1 MQISGNYIP
10 QKVGFYI
17 SKYIV
22 QVHHIL
28 VLIFNNKIRK
38 GEKMSATSVIAGQKD
53 AAALREATRK
63 TLAKTEREFRGA
75 KFVESWSRIP
85 KIGAGLNKL
94 PEAVAR
100 NTAINLQTQAASM
113 AKMTEAQL
121 STSFQG
127 FTPENML
134 RLVRL
139 AMPNTCRNKVFTEF
153 AMESAKDSIKYIK
166 PVYSKT
172 VDGGDLHD
180 KHTSNT
186 AGAYQD
192 ASKYKDVYNDIN
204 EDDFQRALYENTE
217 DRFTQELVNIQG
229 TGGVFTIP
237 ATPAA
242 DANPFVKASK
252 LIPGYMKVYVGD
264 ETHPVAEENKRTGN
278 FFVNTEDYP
287 NAKVTKTVDD
297 ETGDITIKVE
307 GVEGDVKV
315 FARFD
320 MEDDFLGTNLGEI
333 ELVMSDYKFEPRP
346 TTIGVTWSQLAEI
359 TLDASFGLSAQDML
373 VQYAGDAIRINL
385 DLRSFKLAYGVARSN
400 KDYIV
405 EFDAA
410 YGNGENIEG
419 YFHTAQTFPSAVDTV
434 TDVMVN
440 DINRGGVSRMV
451 AGFSA
456 GSYLKLVKGTF
467 SDKGRQ
473 AAKGIYQIGEFGGI
487 PTFKAPSSIIP
498 TNEIMCVWKDDE
510 NEGDVAIAFGTLVP
524 FFNTGIIQRKNFYK
538 EAGLAT
544 YGDWAVLN
552 RRYLALIRIKGLK
565 DTTEGRVGG
574 MLKYSNPNATAAK
587 PAAASGSTGSGD

>member
-1 MQISGNYIP
+1 MALTNAMAA
-10 QKVGFYI
+10 QKEG
-17 SKYIV
+17 
-22 QVHHIL
+22 
-28 VLIFNNKIRK
+28 
-38 GEKMSATSVIAGQKD
+38 
-53 AAALREATRK
+53 AALREATRK
-63 TLAKTEREFRGA
+63 HLARTEREFRGA

-85 KIGAGLNKL
+85 KIGAGLTQL

-113 AKMTEAQL
+113 SKMTEAQL

-172 VDGGDLHD
+172 VHDGDLHD

-186 AGAYQD
+186 AGAYGD
-192 ASKYKDVYNDIN
+192 ASQYKDTYNDIN

-217 DRFTQELVNIQG
+217 DRFTQELINIPG
-229 TGGVFTIP
+229 KGGVFTIP
-237 ATPAA
+237 AVAAKDGNPAVYA
-242 DANPFVKASK
+242 AK
-252 LIPGYMKVYVGD
+252 LIKGYMKIYDGD
-264 ETHPVAEENKRTGN
+264 ETHPIAEENKRTGN
-278 FFVNTEDYP
+278 FFVNTAEYP
-287 NAKVTKTVDD
+287 NAK
-297 ETGDITIKVE
+297 IKVE
-307 GVEGDVKV
+307 EAAGAITITVEGIEDKDNIKA

-320 MEDDFLGTNLGEI
+320 LEDDFLGDNLGEI

-373 VQYAGDAIRINL
+373 VTYAGDAIRINL

-400 KDYIV
+400 KDYVV

-434 TDVMVN
+434 TDIMVN

-467 SDKGRQ
+467 SEKGRQ
-473 AAKGIYQIGEFGGI
+473 SAKGIYQIGEFGGI

-544 YGDWAVLN
+544 YGDWAVMN

-565 DTTEGRVGG
+565 DTTAKVVGG
-574 MLKYSNPNATAAK
+574 MLKYSNPKAKATLEVSS
-587 PAAASGSTGSGD
+587 PAADVVKGE

>member
-1 MQISGNYIP
+1 MALTNA
-10 QKVGFYI
+10 
-17 SKYIV
+17 
-22 QVHHIL
+22 
-28 VLIFNNKIRK
+28 
-38 GEKMSATSVIAGQKD
+38 MAAQKD

-63 TLAKTEREFRGA
+63 HLARTEREFRGA

-85 KIGAGLNKL
+85 KIGAGLTQL

-172 VDGGDLHD
+172 VHDGDLHD

-186 AGAYQD
+186 AGAYGD
-192 ASKYKDVYNDIN
+192 ASQYKETYNDIN

-217 DRFTQELVNIQG
+217 DRFTQELINIPG
-229 TGGVFTIP
+229 ADGVFTIP
-237 ATPAA
+237 AKAA
-242 DANPFVKASK
+242 EDGNPFVYAAK
-252 LIPGYMKVYVGD
+252 LLKGYMKVYDGD
-264 ETHPVAEENKRTGN
+264 ETHPIAEENKRTGN
-278 FFVNTEDYP
+278 FFYNTADYP
-287 NAKVTKTVDD
+287 DADVAVEPQEDGSIKITVTAADA
-297 ETGDITIKVE
+297 EDI
-307 GVEGDVKV
+307 KV

-320 MEDDFLGTNLGEI
+320 LEDDFLGDNLGEI

-373 VQYAGDAIRINL
+373 VTYAGDAIRINL

-467 SDKGRQ
+467 SEKGRQ
-473 AAKGIYQIGEFGGI
+473 SAKGIYQIGEFGGI

-510 NEGDVAIAFGTLVP
+510 NEGDVAIAFGTLIP

-544 YGDWAVLN
+544 YGDWAVMN

-565 DTTEGRVGG
+565 DTTEGKVGG
-574 MLKYSNPNATAAK
+574 MLKYSNPKAK
-587 PAAASGSTGSGD
+587 

>member
-1 MQISGNYIP
+1 MALTNAMAA
-10 QKVGFYI
+10 
-17 SKYIV
+17 
-22 QVHHIL
+22 
-28 VLIFNNKIRK
+28 RK
-38 GEKMSATSVIAGQKD
+38 EN
-53 AAALREATRK
+53 AALREATRK
-63 TLAKTEREFRGA
+63 HLARTEREFRGA

-85 KIGAGLNKL
+85 KIGAGLTQL

-113 AKMTEAQL
+113 SKMTEAQL

-172 VDGGDLHD
+172 VHDGDLHD

-186 AGAYQD
+186 AGAYGD
-192 ASKYKDVYNDIN
+192 ASQYKETYNDIN

-217 DRFTQELVNIQG
+217 DRFTQELINIPG
-229 TGGVFTIP
+229 SAGVFTIP
-237 ATPAA
+237 AKAAEGGNPAVYA
-242 DANPFVKASK
+242 AK
-252 LIPGYMKVYVGD
+252 LIKGYMKIYDGD
-264 ETHPVAEENKRTGN
+264 ETHPIAEENKRTGN
-278 FFVNTEDYP
+278 FFVNTAEYP
-287 NAKVTKTVDD
+287 NAK
-297 ETGDITIKVE
+297 IKVE
-307 GVEGDVKV
+307 NVAEDGSIKITVTGIENTDNIKA

-320 MEDDFLGTNLGEI
+320 LEDDFLGDNLGEI

-373 VQYAGDAIRINL
+373 VTYAGDAIRINL

-400 KDYIV
+400 KDYVV

-410 YGNGENIEG
+410 YGKGENIEG

-434 TDVMVN
+434 TDIMVN

-467 SDKGRQ
+467 SEKGRQ
-473 AAKGIYQIGEFGGI
+473 SAKGIYQIGEFGGI

-544 YGDWAVLN
+544 YGDWAVMN

-565 DTTEGRVGG
+565 DTTAKVVGG
-574 MLKYSNPNATAAK
+574 MLKYSNPKAKATLEVSS
-587 PAAASGSTGSGD
+587 PAADVVKGE

>member
-1 MQISGNYIP
+1 MALTNA
-10 QKVGFYI
+10 
-17 SKYIV
+17 
-22 QVHHIL
+22 
-28 VLIFNNKIRK
+28 
-38 GEKMSATSVIAGQKD
+38 MTAQKD

-63 TLAKTEREFRGA
+63 HLARTEREFRGA
-75 KFVESWSRIP
+75 KFVESWARIP
-85 KIGAGLNKL
+85 KIGAGLTQL

-172 VDGGDLHD
+172 VHEGDLHD
-180 KHTSNT
+180 KHTSNL
-186 AGAYQD
+186 AGAYGD
-192 ASKYKDVYNDIN
+192 ASQYKETSNDIN

-217 DRFTQELVNIQG
+217 DRFTQELINIPNKVDEEG
-229 TGGVFTIP
+229 NAVKNTFVIP
-237 ATPAA
+237 AKA
-242 DANPFVKASK
+242 DPNGNPFVYAAK
-252 LIPGYMKVYVGD
+252 LIKGYMKVYDGD
-264 ETHPVAEENKRTGN
+264 ETYPIAEENKRTGN
-278 FFVNTEDYP
+278 FFYNTAEYP
-287 NAKVTKTVDD
+287 DAEVTVTPIESDESIEITVTATGAK
-297 ETGDITIKVE
+297 
-307 GVEGDVKV
+307 DVKV

-320 MEDDFLGTNLGEI
+320 LEDDFLGDNLGEI

-373 VQYAGDAIRINL
+373 VTYAGDAIRINL

-405 EFDAA
+405 EFDANYA
-410 YGNGENIEG
+410 RGENIEG

-467 SDKGRQ
+467 SEKGRQ
-473 AAKGIYQIGEFGGI
+473 SAKGIYQIGEFGGI

-510 NEGDVAIAFGTLVP
+510 NEGDVAIAFGTLIP

-544 YGDWAVLN
+544 YGDWAVMN

-565 DTTEGRVGG
+565 DTTGKKVGG
-574 MLKYSNPNATAAK
+574 MLKYSNPNAK
-587 PAAASGSTGSGD
+587 VREDQ

>member
-1 MQISGNYIP
+1 MALTNAMTA
-10 QKVGFYI
+10 QKE
-17 SKYIV
+17 S
-22 QVHHIL
+22 
-28 VLIFNNKIRK
+28 
-38 GEKMSATSVIAGQKD
+38 
-53 AAALREATRK
+53 AALREATRK
-63 TLAKTEREFRGA
+63 HLARTEREFRGA

-85 KIGAGLNKL
+85 KIGAGLTQL

-113 AKMTEAQL
+113 SKMTEAQL

-172 VDGGDLHD
+172 VHDGDLHD

-186 AGAYQD
+186 AGAYGD
-192 ASKYKDVYNDIN
+192 ASQYKDTYNDIN

-217 DRFTQELVNIQG
+217 DRFTQELINIPG
-229 TGGVFTIP
+229 SAGVFTIP
-237 ATPAA
+237 AVAAEGGNPAVYA
-242 DANPFVKASK
+242 AK
-252 LIPGYMKVYVGD
+252 LIKGYMKIYDGD
-264 ETHPVAEENKRTGN
+264 ETHPIAEENKRTGN
-278 FFVNTEDYP
+278 FFVNTAEYP
-287 NAKVTKTVDD
+287 NAK
-297 ETGDITIKVE
+297 IKVE
-307 GVEGDVKV
+307 DAEGAIKITVTGVENTDNIKA

-320 MEDDFLGTNLGEI
+320 LEDDFLGDNLGEI

-373 VQYAGDAIRINL
+373 VTYAGDAIRINL

-400 KDYIV
+400 KDYVV

-434 TDVMVN
+434 TDIMVN

-467 SDKGRQ
+467 SEKGRQ
-473 AAKGIYQIGEFGGI
+473 SAKGIYQIGEFGGI

-544 YGDWAVLN
+544 YGDWAVMN

-565 DTTEGRVGG
+565 DTTAKVVGG
-574 MLKYSNPNATAAK
+574 MLKYSNPKAKATLEVSS
-587 PAAASGSTGSGD
+587 PAANVVKGE

>member
-1 MQISGNYIP
+1 MALTNA
-10 QKVGFYI
+10 
-17 SKYIV
+17 
-22 QVHHIL
+22 
-28 VLIFNNKIRK
+28 
-38 GEKMSATSVIAGQKD
+38 MTAQKD

-63 TLAKTEREFRGA
+63 HLARTEREFRGA

-85 KIGAGLNKL
+85 KIGAGLTQL

-172 VDGGDLHD
+172 VHDGDLHD

-186 AGAYQD
+186 AGAYGD
-192 ASKYKDVYNDIN
+192 ASQYKDTYNDIN

-217 DRFTQELVNIQG
+217 DRFTQELINIPG
-229 TGGVFTIP
+229 ANGVFTIP
-237 ATPAA
+237 AEAA
-242 DANPFVKASK
+242 EGGNPFVYAAK
-252 LIPGYMKVYVGD
+252 LLKGYMKVYDGD
-264 ETHPVAEENKRTGN
+264 ETRPIAEENKRTGN
-278 FFVNTEDYP
+278 FFYNTAEYP
-287 NAKVTKTVDD
+287 DAKVEVENQTDGSIKITVTA
-297 ETGDITIKVE
+297 ENAEDI
-307 GVEGDVKV
+307 KV

-320 MEDDFLGTNLGEI
+320 LEDDFLGDNLGEI

-373 VQYAGDAIRINL
+373 VTYAGDAIRINL

-467 SDKGRQ
+467 SEKGRQ
-473 AAKGIYQIGEFGGI
+473 SAKGIYQIGEFGGI

-510 NEGDVAIAFGTLVP
+510 NEGDVAIAFGTLIP

-544 YGDWAVLN
+544 YGDWAVMN

-565 DTTEGRVGG
+565 DTTGNRVGG
-574 MLKYSNPNATAAK
+574 MLKYSNPNAK
-587 PAAASGSTGSGD
+587 VREN

>member
-1 MQISGNYIP
+1 MALTNA
-10 QKVGFYI
+10 
-17 SKYIV
+17 
-22 QVHHIL
+22 
-28 VLIFNNKIRK
+28 
-38 GEKMSATSVIAGQKD
+38 MAAQKD

-63 TLAKTEREFRGA
+63 HLARTEREFRGA
-75 KFVESWSRIP
+75 KFVESWARIP
-85 KIGAGLNKL
+85 KIGAGLTQL

-172 VDGGDLHD
+172 VHDGDLHD

-186 AGAYQD
+186 AGAYGD
-192 ASKYKDVYNDIN
+192 ASQYKDTYNDIN

-217 DRFTQELVNIQG
+217 DRFTQELINIPG
-229 TGGVFTIP
+229 EGGVFTIP
-237 ATPAA
+237 AEAKDGNPAVYA
-242 DANPFVKASK
+242 AK
-252 LIPGYMKVYVGD
+252 LIKGYMKVYDGD
-264 ETHPVAEENKRTGN
+264 ETRPIAEENKRTGN
-278 FFVNTEDYP
+278 FFYNTAEYP
-287 NAKVTKTVDD
+287 DAEV
-297 ETGDITIKVE
+297 KVE
-307 GVEGDVKV
+307 PQNDGSIVITVKATGAEDIKV

-320 MEDDFLGTNLGEI
+320 LEDDFLGDNLGEI

-373 VQYAGDAIRINL
+373 VTYAGDAIRINL

-410 YGNGENIEG
+410 YGKDENIEG

-467 SDKGRQ
+467 SEKGRQ
-473 AAKGIYQIGEFGGI
+473 SAKGIYQIGEFGGI

-510 NEGDVAIAFGTLVP
+510 NEGDVAIAFGTLIP

-544 YGDWAVLN
+544 YGDWAVMN

-565 DTTEGRVGG
+565 DTTGDRVGG
-574 MLKYSNPNATAAK
+574 MLKYSNPNAK
-587 PAAASGSTGSGD
+587 VREN

>member
-1 MQISGNYIP
+1 MALTNAMAA
-10 QKVGFYI
+10 
-17 SKYIV
+17 
-22 QVHHIL
+22 
-28 VLIFNNKIRK
+28 RK
-38 GEKMSATSVIAGQKD
+38 EN
-53 AAALREATRK
+53 AALREATRK
-63 TLAKTEREFRGA
+63 HLARTEREFRGA

-85 KIGAGLNKL
+85 KIGAGLTQL

-113 AKMTEAQL
+113 SKMTEAQL

-172 VDGGDLHD
+172 VHDGDLHD

-186 AGAYQD
+186 AGAYGD
-192 ASKYKDVYNDIN
+192 ASQYKDTYNDIN

-217 DRFTQELVNIQG
+217 DRFTQELINIPG
-229 TGGVFTIP
+229 SAGVFTIP
-237 ATPAA
+237 AKAAEGGNPAVYA
-242 DANPFVKASK
+242 AK
-252 LIPGYMKVYVGD
+252 LIKGYMKIYDGD
-264 ETHPVAEENKRTGN
+264 ETHPIAEENKRTGN
-278 FFVNTEDYP
+278 FFVNTAEYP
-287 NAKVTKTVDD
+287 NATVKVEEAAGAIKITVDGIED
-297 ETGDITIKVE
+297 KANIKA
-307 GVEGDVKV
+307 

-320 MEDDFLGTNLGEI
+320 LEDDFLGDNLGEI

-373 VQYAGDAIRINL
+373 VTYAGDAIRINL

-400 KDYIV
+400 KDYVV

-434 TDVMVN
+434 TDIMVN

-467 SDKGRQ
+467 SEKGRQ
-473 AAKGIYQIGEFGGI
+473 SAKGIYQIGEFGGI

-544 YGDWAVLN
+544 YGDWAVMN

-565 DTTEGRVGG
+565 DTTAKVVGG
-574 MLKYSNPNATAAK
+574 MLKYSNPNAKATLEVSSTAADVN
-587 PAAASGSTGSGD
+587 GIGGE

>member
-1 MQISGNYIP
+1 MALTNAMAA
-10 QKVGFYI
+10 
-17 SKYIV
+17 
-22 QVHHIL
+22 
-28 VLIFNNKIRK
+28 RK
-38 GEKMSATSVIAGQKD
+38 EN
-53 AAALREATRK
+53 AALREATRK
-63 TLAKTEREFRGA
+63 HLARTEREFRGA

-85 KIGAGLNKL
+85 KIGAGLTQL

-113 AKMTEAQL
+113 SKMTEAQL

-172 VDGGDLHD
+172 VHDGDLHD
-180 KHTSNT
+180 KHTSNE
-186 AGAYQD
+186 AGAYGD
-192 ASKYKDVYNDIN
+192 ASKYVDKYNDIN

-217 DRFTQELVNIQG
+217 DRFTQELINIPGNGQ
-229 TGGVFTIP
+229 GVFTIP
-237 ATPAA
+237 AKAAPDGNPAVYA
-242 DANPFVKASK
+242 AK
-252 LIPGYMKVYVGD
+252 LIKGYMKIYDGD
-264 ETHPVAEENKRTGN
+264 ETNPIAEENKRTGN
-278 FFVNTEDYP
+278 FFVNTAKYP
-287 NAKVTKTVDD
+287 NAK
-297 ETGDITIKVE
+297 IKVE
-307 GVEGDVKV
+307 EAAGAITITVEGIDDKTNIKA

-320 MEDDFLGTNLGEI
+320 LEDDFLGDNLGEI

-373 VQYAGDAIRINL
+373 VTYAGDAIRINL

-400 KDYIV
+400 KDYVV

-434 TDVMVN
+434 TDIMVN

-467 SDKGRQ
+467 SEKGRQ
-473 AAKGIYQIGEFGGI
+473 SAKGIYQIGEFGGI

-544 YGDWAVLN
+544 YGDWAVMN

-565 DTTEGRVGG
+565 DTTAKVVGG
-574 MLKYSNPNATAAK
+574 MLKYSNPKAKATLEVSS
-587 PAAASGSTGSGD
+587 PAADVKGNSGE

>member
-1 MQISGNYIP
+1 MALTNA
-10 QKVGFYI
+10 
-17 SKYIV
+17 
-22 QVHHIL
+22 
-28 VLIFNNKIRK
+28 
-38 GEKMSATSVIAGQKD
+38 MTAQKD

-63 TLAKTEREFRGA
+63 HLARTEREFRGA

-85 KIGAGLNKL
+85 KIGAGLTQL

-172 VDGGDLHD
+172 VHDGDLHD

-186 AGAYQD
+186 AGAYGD
-192 ASKYKDVYNDIN
+192 ASQYKDTYNDIN

-217 DRFTQELVNIQG
+217 DRFTQELIN
-229 TGGVFTIP
+229 IP
-237 ATPAA
+237 AEGEGGNTFVIPAEA
-242 DANPFVKASK
+242 VDGGNPFVYAAK
-252 LIPGYMKVYVGD
+252 LLKGYMKVYDGD
-264 ETHPVAEENKRTGN
+264 ETRPIAEENKRTGN
-278 FFVNTEDYP
+278 FFYNTAEYP
-287 NAKVTKTVDD
+287 DAKVEVENQTDGSIKITVTA
-297 ETGDITIKVE
+297 ENAEDI
-307 GVEGDVKV
+307 KV

-320 MEDDFLGTNLGEI
+320 LEDDFLGDNLGEI

-373 VQYAGDAIRINL
+373 VTYAGDAIRINL

-467 SDKGRQ
+467 SEKGRQ
-473 AAKGIYQIGEFGGI
+473 SAKGIYQIGEFGGI

-510 NEGDVAIAFGTLVP
+510 NEGDVAIAFGTLIP

-544 YGDWAVLN
+544 YGDWAVMN

-565 DTTEGRVGG
+565 DTTGNRVGG
-574 MLKYSNPNATAAK
+574 MLKYSNPNAK
-587 PAAASGSTGSGD
+587 VREN

>member
-1 MQISGNYIP
+1 MALTNAMAA
-10 QKVGFYI
+10 
-17 SKYIV
+17 
-22 QVHHIL
+22 
-28 VLIFNNKIRK
+28 RK
-38 GEKMSATSVIAGQKD
+38 EN
-53 AAALREATRK
+53 AALREATRK
-63 TLAKTEREFRGA
+63 HLARTEREFRGA

-85 KIGAGLNKL
+85 KIGAGLTQL

-113 AKMTEAQL
+113 SKMTEAQL

-172 VDGGDLHD
+172 VHDGDLHD

-186 AGAYQD
+186 AGAYGD
-192 ASKYKDVYNDIN
+192 ASQYKDTYNDIN

-217 DRFTQELVNIQG
+217 DRFTQELINIPG
-229 TGGVFTIP
+229 TSGVFTIP
-237 ATPAA
+237 AKAAEGGNPAVYA
-242 DANPFVKASK
+242 AK
-252 LIPGYMKVYVGD
+252 LIKGYMKVYDGD
-264 ETHPVAEENKRTGN
+264 ETHPIAEENKRTGN
-278 FFVNTEDYP
+278 FFVNTAEYP
-287 NAKVTKTVDD
+287 EAKV
-297 ETGDITIKVE
+297 KVE
-307 GVEGDVKV
+307 KQVDGSIKITVTGVESENVKV

-320 MEDDFLGTNLGEI
+320 LEDDFLGDNLGEI

-373 VQYAGDAIRINL
+373 VTYAGDAIRINL

-400 KDYIV
+400 KDYVV

-434 TDVMVN
+434 TDIMVN

-467 SDKGRQ
+467 SEKGRQ
-473 AAKGIYQIGEFGGI
+473 SAKGIYQIGEFGGI

-544 YGDWAVLN
+544 YGDWAVMN

-565 DTTEGRVGG
+565 DTTAKVVGG
-574 MLKYSNPNATAAK
+574 MLKYSNPKAKATLEVSS
-587 PAAASGSTGSGD
+587 PAADVKGNGGE

>member
-1 MQISGNYIP
+1 MALTNAMAA
-10 QKVGFYI
+10 
-17 SKYIV
+17 
-22 QVHHIL
+22 
-28 VLIFNNKIRK
+28 RK
-38 GEKMSATSVIAGQKD
+38 EN
-53 AAALREATRK
+53 AALREATRK
-63 TLAKTEREFRGA
+63 HLARTEREFRGA

-85 KIGAGLNKL
+85 KIGAGLTQL

-113 AKMTEAQL
+113 SKMTEAQL

-172 VDGGDLHD
+172 VRDGDLHD

-186 AGAYQD
+186 AGAYGD
-192 ASKYKDVYNDIN
+192 ASQYKDTYNDIN

-217 DRFTQELVNIQG
+217 DRFTQELINIPG
-229 TGGVFTIP
+229 SAGVFTIP
-237 ATPAA
+237 
-242 DANPFVKASK
+242 VKAAEGGNPAVYAAK
-252 LIPGYMKVYVGD
+252 LIKGYMKIYDGD
-264 ETHPVAEENKRTGN
+264 ETHPIAEENKRTGN
-278 FFVNTEDYP
+278 FFINTAEYP
-287 NAKVTKTVDD
+287 NAK
-297 ETGDITIKVE
+297 IKVE
-307 GVEGDVKV
+307 EAAGAITITVEGIDDKTNIKA

-320 MEDDFLGTNLGEI
+320 LEDDFLGDNLGEI

-373 VQYAGDAIRINL
+373 VTYAGDAIRINL

-400 KDYIV
+400 KDYVV
-405 EFDAA
+405 EFNAA

-434 TDVMVN
+434 TDIMVN

-467 SDKGRQ
+467 SEKGRQ
-473 AAKGIYQIGEFGGI
+473 SAKGIYQIGEFGGI

-544 YGDWAVLN
+544 YGDWAVMN

-565 DTTEGRVGG
+565 DTTAKVVGG
-574 MLKYSNPNATAAK
+574 MLNYSNPKAKAAVEETSNVADVK
-587 PAAASGSTGSGD
+587 GNDGQ

>member
-1 MQISGNYIP
+1 MALTNAMAA
-10 QKVGFYI
+10 QKEG
-17 SKYIV
+17 
-22 QVHHIL
+22 
-28 VLIFNNKIRK
+28 
-38 GEKMSATSVIAGQKD
+38 
-53 AAALREATRK
+53 AALREATRK
-63 TLAKTEREFRGA
+63 HLARTEREFRGA

-85 KIGAGLNKL
+85 KIGAGLTQL

-113 AKMTEAQL
+113 SKMTEAQL

-172 VDGGDLHD
+172 VHDGDLHD

-186 AGAYQD
+186 AGAYGD
-192 ASKYKDVYNDIN
+192 ASQYKDTYNDIN

-217 DRFTQELVNIQG
+217 DRFTQELINIPG
-229 TGGVFTIP
+229 EGGVFTIP
-237 ATPAA
+237 AVAAQDGNPAVSA
-242 DANPFVKASK
+242 AK
-252 LIPGYMKVYVGD
+252 LIKGYMKVYDGD
-264 ETHPVAEENKRTGN
+264 ETHPIAEENKRTGN
-278 FFVNTEDYP
+278 FFVNTAEYP
-287 NAKVTKTVDD
+287 NAEV
-297 ETGDITIKVE
+297 KVE
-307 GVEGDVKV
+307 KQVDGSIKITVTGVTSEDVKV

-320 MEDDFLGTNLGEI
+320 LEDDFLGDNLGEI

-373 VQYAGDAIRINL
+373 VTYAGDAIRINL

-400 KDYIV
+400 KDYVV

-434 TDVMVN
+434 TDIMVN

-467 SDKGRQ
+467 SEKGRQ
-473 AAKGIYQIGEFGGI
+473 SAKGIYQIGEFGGI

-544 YGDWAVLN
+544 YGDWAVMN

-565 DTTEGRVGG
+565 DTTAKVVGG
-574 MLKYSNPNATAAK
+574 MLKYSNPKAKATLEVSS
-587 PAAASGSTGSGD
+587 PAADVVKGE

>member
-1 MQISGNYIP
+1 MALTNAMTA
-10 QKVGFYI
+10 QKE
-17 SKYIV
+17 S
-22 QVHHIL
+22 
-28 VLIFNNKIRK
+28 
-38 GEKMSATSVIAGQKD
+38 
-53 AAALREATRK
+53 AALREATRK
-63 TLAKTEREFRGA
+63 HLARTEREFRGA

-85 KIGAGLNKL
+85 KIGAGLTQL

-113 AKMTEAQL
+113 SKMTEAQL

-172 VDGGDLHD
+172 VHDGDLHD

-186 AGAYQD
+186 AGAYGD
-192 ASKYKDVYNDIN
+192 ASQYKDTYNDIN

-217 DRFTQELVNIQG
+217 DRFTQELINIPG
-229 TGGVFTIP
+229 SAGVFTIP
-237 ATPAA
+237 AKAAEGGNPAVYA
-242 DANPFVKASK
+242 AK
-252 LIPGYMKVYVGD
+252 LIKGYMKIYDGD
-264 ETHPVAEENKRTGN
+264 ETHPIAEENKRTGN
-278 FFVNTEDYP
+278 FFVNTAEYP
-287 NAKVTKTVDD
+287 NAK
-297 ETGDITIKVE
+297 IKVE
-307 GVEGDVKV
+307 DAEGAIKITVTGVENTDNIKA

-320 MEDDFLGTNLGEI
+320 LEDDFLGDNLGEI

-373 VQYAGDAIRINL
+373 VTYAGDAIRINL

-400 KDYIV
+400 KDYVV

-434 TDVMVN
+434 TDIMVN

-467 SDKGRQ
+467 SEKGRQ
-473 AAKGIYQIGEFGGI
+473 SAKGIYQIGEFGGI

-544 YGDWAVLN
+544 YGDWAVMN

-565 DTTEGRVGG
+565 DTTAKVVGG
-574 MLKYSNPNATAAK
+574 MLKYSNPKAKATLEVSS
-587 PAAASGSTGSGD
+587 PAADVVKGE

>member
-1 MQISGNYIP
+1 MALTNAMTA
-10 QKVGFYI
+10 QKEG
-17 SKYIV
+17 
-22 QVHHIL
+22 
-28 VLIFNNKIRK
+28 
-38 GEKMSATSVIAGQKD
+38 
-53 AAALREATRK
+53 AALREATRK
-63 TLAKTEREFRGA
+63 HLARTEREFRGA

-85 KIGAGLNKL
+85 KIGAGLTQL

-113 AKMTEAQL
+113 SKMTEAQL

-172 VDGGDLHD
+172 VHDGDLHD

-186 AGAYQD
+186 EGAYGD
-192 ASKYKDVYNDIN
+192 ASQYKDTYNDIN

-217 DRFTQELVNIQG
+217 DRFTQELINIPGNGQ
-229 TGGVFTIP
+229 GVFTIP
-237 ATPAA
+237 AKAA
-242 DANPFVKASK
+242 DGSNPAVYAAK
-252 LIPGYMKVYVGD
+252 LIKGYMKIYDGD
-264 ETHPVAEENKRTGN
+264 ETHPIAEENKRTGN
-278 FFVNTEDYP
+278 FFVNTAEYP
-287 NAKVTKTVDD
+287 EAKV
-297 ETGDITIKVE
+297 KVE
-307 GVEGDVKV
+307 KQVDGSIKITVTGVESENVKV

-320 MEDDFLGTNLGEI
+320 LEDDFLGDNLGEI

-373 VQYAGDAIRINL
+373 VTYAGDAIRINL

-400 KDYIV
+400 KDYVV

-434 TDVMVN
+434 TDIMVN

-467 SDKGRQ
+467 SEKGRQ
-473 AAKGIYQIGEFGGI
+473 SAKGIYQIGEFGGI

-544 YGDWAVLN
+544 YGDWAVMN

-565 DTTEGRVGG
+565 DTTAKVVGG
-574 MLKYSNPNATAAK
+574 MLKYSNPKAKATLEVSS
-587 PAAASGSTGSGD
+587 PAADVKGE

>member
-1 MQISGNYIP
+1 MALTNAMAA
-10 QKVGFYI
+10 
-17 SKYIV
+17 
-22 QVHHIL
+22 
-28 VLIFNNKIRK
+28 RK
-38 GEKMSATSVIAGQKD
+38 EN
-53 AAALREATRK
+53 AALREATRK
-63 TLAKTEREFRGA
+63 HLARTEREFRGA

-85 KIGAGLNKL
+85 KIGAGLTQL

-113 AKMTEAQL
+113 SKMTEAQL

-172 VDGGDLHD
+172 VHDGDLHD

-186 AGAYQD
+186 AGAYGD
-192 ASKYKDVYNDIN
+192 ASQYKDTYNDIN

-217 DRFTQELVNIQG
+217 DRFTQELINIPG
-229 TGGVFTIP
+229 TSGVFTIP
-237 ATPAA
+237 AKAAEDGNPAVYA
-242 DANPFVKASK
+242 AK
-252 LIPGYMKVYVGD
+252 LIKGYMKIYDGD
-264 ETHPVAEENKRTGN
+264 ETHPIAEENKRTGN
-278 FFVNTEDYP
+278 FFVNTAEYP
-287 NAKVTKTVDD
+287 KATVKVAESAGAITITVDGID
-297 ETGDITIKVE
+297 DKTNIKA
-307 GVEGDVKV
+307 

-320 MEDDFLGTNLGEI
+320 LEDDFLGDNLGEI

-373 VQYAGDAIRINL
+373 VTYAGDAIRINL

-400 KDYIV
+400 KDYVV

-434 TDVMVN
+434 TDIMVN

-467 SDKGRQ
+467 SEKGRQ
-473 AAKGIYQIGEFGGI
+473 SAKGIYQIGEFGGI

-544 YGDWAVLN
+544 YGDWAVMN

-565 DTTEGRVGG
+565 DTTAKVVGG
-574 MLKYSNPNATAAK
+574 MLKYSNPKAKATLEVSS
-587 PAAASGSTGSGD
+587 PAADVKGE

>member
-1 MQISGNYIP
+1 MALTNA
-10 QKVGFYI
+10 
-17 SKYIV
+17 
-22 QVHHIL
+22 
-28 VLIFNNKIRK
+28 
-38 GEKMSATSVIAGQKD
+38 MAAQKD
-53 AAALREATRK
+53 GAALREATRK
-63 TLAKTEREFRGA
+63 QLARTEREFRGA

-85 KIGAGLNKL
+85 KIGAGLTQL

-121 STSFQG
+121 STAFQG

-172 VDGGDLHD
+172 VHDGDLHD

-186 AGAYQD
+186 EGAYGD
-192 ASKYKDVYNDIN
+192 ASQYKATYNDIN

-217 DRFTQELVNIQG
+217 DRFTQELINIQKAEDG
-229 TGGVFTIP
+229 TFVIP
-237 ATPAA
+237 ATPAD
-242 DANPFVKASK
+242 DANSFVRASK
-252 LIPGYMKVYVGD
+252 LLKGYMKVYDGD
-264 ETHPVAEENKRTGN
+264 ETHPIAEENKRTGN

-287 NAKVTKTVDD
+287 GATVSYEADKDGNIVVTVENVP
-297 ETGDITIKVE
+297 ETA
-307 GVEGDVKV
+307 DVKV

-320 MEDDFLGTNLGEI
+320 VEDDFLGENLGEI

-373 VQYAGDAIRINL
+373 VTYAGDAIRINL

-400 KDYIV
+400 KDYVV
-405 EFDAA
+405 EFNAA

-434 TDVMVN
+434 TDIMVN

-467 SDKGRQ
+467 SEKGRQ

-538 EAGLAT
+538 EVGLAT
-544 YGDWAVLN
+544 YGDWAVMN

-565 DTTEGRVGG
+565 DTTGEKVGG
-574 MLKYSNPNATAAK
+574 MAKYSNPNATVD
-587 PAAASGSTGSGD
+587 ASKLNA

>member
-1 MQISGNYIP
+1 MALTNAMAA
-10 QKVGFYI
+10 
-17 SKYIV
+17 
-22 QVHHIL
+22 
-28 VLIFNNKIRK
+28 RK
-38 GEKMSATSVIAGQKD
+38 EN
-53 AAALREATRK
+53 AALREATRK
-63 TLAKTEREFRGA
+63 HLARTEREFRGA

-85 KIGAGLNKL
+85 KIGAGLTQL

-113 AKMTEAQL
+113 SKMTEAQL

-172 VDGGDLHD
+172 VHDGDLHD

-186 AGAYQD
+186 ADAYGD
-192 ASKYKDVYNDIN
+192 ASQYKDTYNDIN

-217 DRFTQELVNIQG
+217 DRFTQELINIPGNGQ
-229 TGGVFTIP
+229 GVFTIP
-237 ATPAA
+237 KEAAPDGNPAVYA
-242 DANPFVKASK
+242 AK
-252 LIPGYMKVYVGD
+252 LIKGYMKIYDGD
-264 ETHPVAEENKRTGN
+264 ETHPIAEENKRTGN
-278 FFVNTEDYP
+278 FFVNTAEYP
-287 NAKVTKTVDD
+287 NAKVKV
-297 ETGDITIKVE
+297 EEAAGAITITVE
-307 GVEGDVKV
+307 GIDDKTNIKA

-320 MEDDFLGTNLGEI
+320 LEDDFLGDNLGEI

-373 VQYAGDAIRINL
+373 VTYAGDAIRINL

-400 KDYIV
+400 KDYVV
-405 EFDAA
+405 EFNAA

-434 TDVMVN
+434 TDIMVN

-467 SDKGRQ
+467 SEKGRQ
-473 AAKGIYQIGEFGGI
+473 SAKGIYQIGEFGGI

-544 YGDWAVLN
+544 YGDWAVMN

-565 DTTEGRVGG
+565 DTTAKVVGG
-574 MLKYSNPNATAAK
+574 MLKYSNPKAK
-587 PAAASGSTGSGD
+587 APLEVSFPAADVKGNSGE

>member
-1 MQISGNYIP
+1 MALTNA
-10 QKVGFYI
+10 
-17 SKYIV
+17 
-22 QVHHIL
+22 
-28 VLIFNNKIRK
+28 
-38 GEKMSATSVIAGQKD
+38 MTAQKD

-63 TLAKTEREFRGA
+63 HLARTEREFRGA

-85 KIGAGLNKL
+85 KIGAGLTQL

-172 VDGGDLHD
+172 VHDGDLHD

-186 AGAYQD
+186 AGAYGD
-192 ASKYKDVYNDIN
+192 ASQYKDTYNDIN

-217 DRFTQELVNIQG
+217 DRFTQELIN
-229 TGGVFTIP
+229 IP
-237 ATPAA
+237 AEGEGGNVFVIPAKA
-242 DANPFVKASK
+242 AEGGNPFVYAAK
-252 LIPGYMKVYVGD
+252 LLKGYMKVYDGD
-264 ETHPVAEENKRTGN
+264 ETHPIAEENKRTGN
-278 FFVNTEDYP
+278 FFYNTADYP
-287 NAKVTKTVDD
+287 DAKVELEPQEDGSIKITVIA
-297 ETGDITIKVE
+297 TGAEDI
-307 GVEGDVKV
+307 KV

-320 MEDDFLGTNLGEI
+320 LEDDFLGDNLGEI

-373 VQYAGDAIRINL
+373 VTYAGDAIRINL

-400 KDYIV
+400 KDYVV

-467 SDKGRQ
+467 SEKGRQ
-473 AAKGIYQIGEFGGI
+473 SAKGIYQIGEFGGI

-510 NEGDVAIAFGTLVP
+510 NEGDVAIAFGTLIP

-544 YGDWAVLN
+544 YGDWAVMN

-565 DTTEGRVGG
+565 DTTGNRVGG
-574 MLKYSNPNATAAK
+574 MLKYSNPNAK
-587 PAAASGSTGSGD
+587 

>member
-1 MQISGNYIP
+1 MALTNAMAA
-10 QKVGFYI
+10 
-17 SKYIV
+17 
-22 QVHHIL
+22 
-28 VLIFNNKIRK
+28 RK
-38 GEKMSATSVIAGQKD
+38 EN
-53 AAALREATRK
+53 AALREATRK
-63 TLAKTEREFRGA
+63 HLARTEREFRGA

-85 KIGAGLNKL
+85 KIGAGLTQL

-113 AKMTEAQL
+113 SKMTEAQL

-172 VDGGDLHD
+172 VHDGDLHD

-186 AGAYQD
+186 DDAYGD
-192 ASKYKDVYNDIN
+192 ASKYKDTYNDIN
-204 EDDFQRALYENTE
+204 EADFQRALYENTE
-217 DRFTQELVNIQG
+217 DRFTQELINIPG
-229 TGGVFTIP
+229 TSGVFTIP
-237 ATPAA
+237 AKAAEGGNPAVYA
-242 DANPFVKASK
+242 AK
-252 LIPGYMKVYVGD
+252 LIKGYMKVYDGD
-264 ETHPVAEENKRTGN
+264 ETHPIAEENKRTGN
-278 FFVNTEDYP
+278 FFVNTAEYP
-287 NAKVTKTVDD
+287 EAKV
-297 ETGDITIKVE
+297 KVE
-307 GVEGDVKV
+307 KQVDGSIKITVTGVESENVKV

-320 MEDDFLGTNLGEI
+320 LEDDFLGDNLGEI

-373 VQYAGDAIRINL
+373 VTYAGDAIRINL

-400 KDYIV
+400 KDYVV

-410 YGNGENIEG
+410 YGNGSNIEG

-434 TDVMVN
+434 TDIMVN

-467 SDKGRQ
+467 SEKGRQ
-473 AAKGIYQIGEFGGI
+473 SAKGIYQIGEFGGI

-544 YGDWAVLN
+544 YGDWAVMN

-565 DTTEGRVGG
+565 DTTAKVVGG
-574 MLKYSNPNATAAK
+574 MLKYSNPKAKATLEVSS
-587 PAAASGSTGSGD
+587 PAADVKGNGGE

>member
-1 MQISGNYIP
+1 MALTNA
-10 QKVGFYI
+10 
-17 SKYIV
+17 
-22 QVHHIL
+22 
-28 VLIFNNKIRK
+28 
-38 GEKMSATSVIAGQKD
+38 MTAQKD
-53 AAALREATRK
+53 AASLREATRK
-63 TLAKTEREFRGA
+63 HLARTEREFRGA

-85 KIGAGLNKL
+85 KIGAGLTQL

-172 VDGGDLHD
+172 VSGGDLHD

-186 AGAYQD
+186 AGAYGD
-192 ASKYKDVYNDIN
+192 ASQYKETYNDIN

-217 DRFTQELVNIQG
+217 DRFTQELIN
-229 TGGVFTIP
+229 IP
-237 ATPAA
+237 AEGEGGNEFVIPAKA
-242 DANPFVKASK
+242 AEGGNPFVYAAK
-252 LIPGYMKVYVGD
+252 LLKGYMKVYDGD
-264 ETHPVAEENKRTGN
+264 ETHPIAEENKRTGN
-278 FFVNTEDYP
+278 FFYNTADYP
-287 NAKVTKTVDD
+287 DADVAVDTQEDGSIKITVTAGNAT
-297 ETGDITIKVE
+297 DI
-307 GVEGDVKV
+307 KV

-320 MEDDFLGTNLGEI
+320 LEDDFLGDNLGEI

-373 VQYAGDAIRINL
+373 VTYAGDAIRINL

-405 EFDAA
+405 EFDAD
-410 YGNGENIEG
+410 YGAGENIEG

-467 SDKGRQ
+467 SEKGRQ
-473 AAKGIYQIGEFGGI
+473 SAKGIYQIGEFGGI

-510 NEGDVAIAFGTLVP
+510 NEGDVAIAFGTLIP

-544 YGDWAVLN
+544 YGDWAVMN

-574 MLKYSNPNATAAK
+574 MLKYSNPKAK
-587 PAAASGSTGSGD
+587 

>member
-1 MQISGNYIP
+1 MALTNAMAA
-10 QKVGFYI
+10 
-17 SKYIV
+17 
-22 QVHHIL
+22 
-28 VLIFNNKIRK
+28 RK
-38 GEKMSATSVIAGQKD
+38 EN
-53 AAALREATRK
+53 AALREATRK
-63 TLAKTEREFRGA
+63 HLARTEREFRGA

-85 KIGAGLNKL
+85 KIGAGLTQL

-113 AKMTEAQL
+113 SKMTEAQL

-172 VDGGDLHD
+172 VHDGDLHD

-186 AGAYQD
+186 AGAYGD
-192 ASKYKDVYNDIN
+192 ASQYKDTYNDIN

-217 DRFTQELVNIQG
+217 DRFTQELINIPG
-229 TGGVFTIP
+229 SAGVFTIP
-237 ATPAA
+237 KEAAPDGNPAVYA
-242 DANPFVKASK
+242 AK
-252 LIPGYMKVYVGD
+252 LIKGYMKIYDGD
-264 ETHPVAEENKRTGN
+264 ETHPIAEENKRTGN
-278 FFVNTEDYP
+278 FFVNTAEYP
-287 NAKVTKTVDD
+287 NAK
-297 ETGDITIKVE
+297 IKVE
-307 GVEGDVKV
+307 DAEGAIKITVTGIENTDNIKA

-320 MEDDFLGTNLGEI
+320 LEDDFLGDNLGEI

-373 VQYAGDAIRINL
+373 VTYAGDAIRINL

-400 KDYIV
+400 KDYVV

-434 TDVMVN
+434 TDIMVN

-467 SDKGRQ
+467 SEKGRQ
-473 AAKGIYQIGEFGGI
+473 SAKGIYQIGEFGGI

-544 YGDWAVLN
+544 YGDWAVMN

-565 DTTEGRVGG
+565 DTTAKVVGG
-574 MLKYSNPNATAAK
+574 MLKYSNPKAKATLEVSS
-587 PAAASGSTGSGD
+587 PAADVKGNDGQ

>member
-1 MQISGNYIP
+1 MALTNAMAA
-10 QKVGFYI
+10 
-17 SKYIV
+17 
-22 QVHHIL
+22 
-28 VLIFNNKIRK
+28 RK
-38 GEKMSATSVIAGQKD
+38 EN
-53 AAALREATRK
+53 AALREATRK
-63 TLAKTEREFRGA
+63 HLARTEREFRGA

-85 KIGAGLNKL
+85 KIGAGLTQL

-113 AKMTEAQL
+113 SKMTEAQL

-172 VDGGDLHD
+172 VHDGDLHD
-180 KHTSNT
+180 KHTSNE
-186 AGAYQD
+186 AGAYGD
-192 ASKYKDVYNDIN
+192 ASQYVDKYNDIN

-217 DRFTQELVNIQG
+217 DRFTQELINIPGNGQ
-229 TGGVFTIP
+229 GVFTIP
-237 ATPAA
+237 AKAAPDGNPAVYA
-242 DANPFVKASK
+242 AK
-252 LIPGYMKVYVGD
+252 LIKGYMKIYDGD
-264 ETHPVAEENKRTGN
+264 ETHPIAEENKRTGN
-278 FFVNTEDYP
+278 FFVNTDEYP
-287 NAKVTKTVDD
+287 NAK
-297 ETGDITIKVE
+297 IKVE
-307 GVEGDVKV
+307 EAAGAITITVEGIEDKANIKA

-320 MEDDFLGTNLGEI
+320 LEDDFLGDNLGEI

-373 VQYAGDAIRINL
+373 VTYAGDAIRINL

-400 KDYIV
+400 KDYVV

-434 TDVMVN
+434 TDIMVN

-467 SDKGRQ
+467 SEKGRQ
-473 AAKGIYQIGEFGGI
+473 SAKGIYQIGEFGGI

-544 YGDWAVLN
+544 YGDWAVMN

-565 DTTEGRVGG
+565 DTTAKVVGG
-574 MLKYSNPNATAAK
+574 MLKYSNKNAKAAVEETSNVADVK
-587 PAAASGSTGSGD
+587 GNSGE

>member
-1 MQISGNYIP
+1 MALTNAMAA
-10 QKVGFYI
+10 
-17 SKYIV
+17 
-22 QVHHIL
+22 
-28 VLIFNNKIRK
+28 RK
-38 GEKMSATSVIAGQKD
+38 EN
-53 AAALREATRK
+53 AALREATRK
-63 TLAKTEREFRGA
+63 HLARTEREFRGA

-85 KIGAGLNKL
+85 KIGAGLTQL

-113 AKMTEAQL
+113 SKMTEAQL

-172 VDGGDLHD
+172 VHDGDLHD
-180 KHTSNT
+180 KHTSN
-186 AGAYQD
+186 ADGAYGD
-192 ASKYKDVYNDIN
+192 ASKYVDKYNDIN

-217 DRFTQELVNIQG
+217 DRFTQELINIPGNGQ
-229 TGGVFTIP
+229 GVFTIP
-237 ATPAA
+237 AKAAEGGNPAVYA
-242 DANPFVKASK
+242 AK
-252 LIPGYMKVYVGD
+252 LIKGYMKIYDGD
-264 ETHPVAEENKRTGN
+264 ETHPIAEENKRTGN
-278 FFVNTEDYP
+278 FFVNTAEYP
-287 NAKVTKTVDD
+287 NAKVKV
-297 ETGDITIKVE
+297 EEAAGAITITVE
-307 GVEGDVKV
+307 GIDDKTNIKA

-320 MEDDFLGTNLGEI
+320 LEDDFLGDNLGEI

-373 VQYAGDAIRINL
+373 VTYAGDAIRINL

-400 KDYIV
+400 KDYVV

-434 TDVMVN
+434 TDIMVN

-467 SDKGRQ
+467 SEKGRQ
-473 AAKGIYQIGEFGGI
+473 SAKGIYQIGEFGGI

-544 YGDWAVLN
+544 YGDWAVMN

-565 DTTEGRVGG
+565 DTTAKVVGG
-574 MLKYSNPNATAAK
+574 MLKYSNPKAKATLEVSS
-587 PAAASGSTGSGD
+587 PAADVKGNSGE

>member
-1 MQISGNYIP
+1 MALTNA
-10 QKVGFYI
+10 
-17 SKYIV
+17 
-22 QVHHIL
+22 
-28 VLIFNNKIRK
+28 
-38 GEKMSATSVIAGQKD
+38 MAAQKD

-63 TLAKTEREFRGA
+63 HLARTEREFRGA
-75 KFVESWSRIP
+75 KFVESWARIP
-85 KIGAGLNKL
+85 KIGAGLTQL

-172 VDGGDLHD
+172 VHDGDLHD

-186 AGAYQD
+186 AGAYGD
-192 ASKYKDVYNDIN
+192 ASQYKDTYNDIN

-217 DRFTQELVNIQG
+217 DRFTQELINIPG
-229 TGGVFTIP
+229 EGGVFTIP
-237 ATPAA
+237 AEAKDGNPAVYA
-242 DANPFVKASK
+242 AK
-252 LIPGYMKVYVGD
+252 LIKGYMKVYDGD
-264 ETHPVAEENKRTGN
+264 ETRPIAEENKRTGN
-278 FFVNTEDYP
+278 FFYNTAEYP
-287 NAKVTKTVDD
+287 DAEV
-297 ETGDITIKVE
+297 KVE
-307 GVEGDVKV
+307 PQNDGSIVITVKATGAEDIKV

-320 MEDDFLGTNLGEI
+320 LEDDFLGDNLGEI

-373 VQYAGDAIRINL
+373 VTYAGDAIRINL

-410 YGNGENIEG
+410 YGKDENIEG

-467 SDKGRQ
+467 SEKGRQ
-473 AAKGIYQIGEFGGI
+473 SAKGIYQIGEFGGI

-510 NEGDVAIAFGTLVP
+510 NEGDVAIAFGTLIP

-544 YGDWAVLN
+544 YGDWAVMN

-565 DTTEGRVGG
+565 DTTGNRVGG
-574 MLKYSNPNATAAK
+574 MLKYSNPNAK
-587 PAAASGSTGSGD
+587 VREN

>member
-565 DTTEGRVGG
+565 DTTDGRVGG

>member
-1 MQISGNYIP
+1 MALTNA
-10 QKVGFYI
+10 
-17 SKYIV
+17 
-22 QVHHIL
+22 
-28 VLIFNNKIRK
+28 
-38 GEKMSATSVIAGQKD
+38 MAAQKD

-63 TLAKTEREFRGA
+63 HLARTEREFRGA

-85 KIGAGLNKL
+85 KIGAGLTQL

-172 VDGGDLHD
+172 VHDGDLHD

-186 AGAYQD
+186 AGAYGD
-192 ASKYKDVYNDIN
+192 ASQYKDTYNDIN

-217 DRFTQELVNIQG
+217 DRFTQELINIPG
-229 TGGVFTIP
+229 EGGVFTIP
-237 ATPAA
+237 AEAVEGG
-242 DANPFVKASK
+242 NPFVYAAK
-252 LIPGYMKVYVGD
+252 LLKGYMKVYDGD
-264 ETHPVAEENKRTGN
+264 ETRPIAEENKRTGN
-278 FFVNTEDYP
+278 FFYNTAEYP
-287 NAKVTKTVDD
+287 DAKVEVENQADGSIKITVTAADA
-297 ETGDITIKVE
+297 EDI
-307 GVEGDVKV
+307 KV

-320 MEDDFLGTNLGEI
+320 LEDDFLGDNLGEI

-373 VQYAGDAIRINL
+373 VTYAGDAIRINL

-467 SDKGRQ
+467 SEKGRQ
-473 AAKGIYQIGEFGGI
+473 SAKGIYQIGEFGGI

-510 NEGDVAIAFGTLVP
+510 NEGDVAIAFGTLIP

-544 YGDWAVLN
+544 YGDWAVMN

-565 DTTEGRVGG
+565 DTTGNRVGG
-574 MLKYSNPNATAAK
+574 MLKYSNPNAK
-587 PAAASGSTGSGD
+587 VREN

>member
-1 MQISGNYIP
+1 MALTNA
-10 QKVGFYI
+10 
-17 SKYIV
+17 
-22 QVHHIL
+22 
-28 VLIFNNKIRK
+28 
-38 GEKMSATSVIAGQKD
+38 MAAQKD

-63 TLAKTEREFRGA
+63 HLARTEREFRGA
-75 KFVESWSRIP
+75 KFVESWARIP
-85 KIGAGLNKL
+85 KIGAGLTQL

-172 VDGGDLHD
+172 VHDGDLHD

-186 AGAYQD
+186 AGAYGD
-192 ASKYKDVYNDIN
+192 ASQYKETYNDIN

-217 DRFTQELVNIQG
+217 DRFTQELINIPGVN
-229 TGGVFTIP
+229 GVFTIP
-237 ATPAA
+237 AEA
-242 DANPFVKASK
+242 DPNGNPFVYAAK
-252 LIPGYMKVYVGD
+252 LLKGYMKVYDGD
-264 ETHPVAEENKRTGN
+264 ETYPIAEENKRTGK
-278 FFVNTEDYP
+278 FFINTLEYP
-287 NAKVTKTVDD
+287 KAKID
-297 ETGDITIKVE
+297 VE
-307 GVEGDVKV
+307 KQNDGSIVINVSGVESENIKV

-320 MEDDFLGTNLGEI
+320 LEDDFLGDNLGEI

-373 VQYAGDAIRINL
+373 VTYAGDAIRINL

-400 KDYIV
+400 HDYIV
-405 EFDAA
+405 EFDANYA
-410 YGNGENIEG
+410 QGENIEG

-434 TDVMVN
+434 TDIMVN
-440 DINRGGVSRMV
+440 DINRGGVSRMI

-467 SDKGRQ
+467 SEKGRQ
-473 AAKGIYQIGEFGGI
+473 SAKGIYQIGEFGGI

-510 NEGDVAIAFGTLVP
+510 NEGDVAIAFGTLIP

-544 YGDWAVLN
+544 YGDWAVMN
-552 RRYLALIRIKGLK
+552 RRYLALIRITGLK
-565 DTTEGRVGG
+565 DSTDKKVGG
-574 MLKYSNPNATAAK
+574 MLKYSNPNAK
-587 PAAASGSTGSGD
+587 VRED

>member
-172 VDGGDLHD
+172 VDGSDLHD
-180 KHTSNT
+180 KHTANKE
-186 AGAYQD
+186 GAYQD

-278 FFVNTEDYP
+278 FFVNTDDYP

-297 ETGDITIKVE
+297 ETGDITIEVE

-565 DTTEGRVGG
+565 DTTDGRVGG
-574 MLKYSNPNATAAK
+574 MLKYSQGPK
-587 PAAASGSTGSGD
+587 D

>member
-1 MQISGNYIP
+1 MALTNAMAA
-10 QKVGFYI
+10 
-17 SKYIV
+17 
-22 QVHHIL
+22 
-28 VLIFNNKIRK
+28 RK
-38 GEKMSATSVIAGQKD
+38 EN
-53 AAALREATRK
+53 AALREATRK
-63 TLAKTEREFRGA
+63 HLARTEREFRGA

-85 KIGAGLNKL
+85 KIGAGLTQL

-113 AKMTEAQL
+113 SKMTEAQL

-172 VDGGDLHD
+172 VHDGDLHD

-186 AGAYQD
+186 AGAYGD
-192 ASKYKDVYNDIN
+192 ASQYKDTYNDIN

-217 DRFTQELVNIQG
+217 DRFTQELINIPG
-229 TGGVFTIP
+229 SAGVFTIP
-237 ATPAA
+237 AKAAEGGNPAVYA
-242 DANPFVKASK
+242 AK
-252 LIPGYMKVYVGD
+252 LIKGYMKIYDGD
-264 ETHPVAEENKRTGN
+264 ETHPIAEENKRTGN
-278 FFVNTEDYP
+278 FFVNTAEYP
-287 NAKVTKTVDD
+287 NAK
-297 ETGDITIKVE
+297 IKVE
-307 GVEGDVKV
+307 DVKEDGSIKITV
-315 FARFD
+315 TGIEDTANIKAFARFD
-320 MEDDFLGTNLGEI
+320 LEDDFLGDNLGEI

-373 VQYAGDAIRINL
+373 VTYAGDAIRINL

-400 KDYIV
+400 KDYVV

-410 YGNGENIEG
+410 YGSGENIEG

-434 TDVMVN
+434 TDIMVN

-467 SDKGRQ
+467 SEKGRQ
-473 AAKGIYQIGEFGGI
+473 SAKGIYQIGEFGGI

-544 YGDWAVLN
+544 YGDWAVMN

-565 DTTEGRVGG
+565 DTTAKVVGG
-574 MLKYSNPNATAAK
+574 MLKYSNPKAKATLEVSSTAADVK
-587 PAAASGSTGSGD
+587 GNDGQ

>member
-1 MQISGNYIP
+1 MALTNAMAA
-10 QKVGFYI
+10 
-17 SKYIV
+17 
-22 QVHHIL
+22 
-28 VLIFNNKIRK
+28 RK
-38 GEKMSATSVIAGQKD
+38 EN
-53 AAALREATRK
+53 AALREATRK
-63 TLAKTEREFRGA
+63 HLARTEREFRGA

-85 KIGAGLNKL
+85 KIGAGLTQL

-113 AKMTEAQL
+113 SKMTEAQL

-172 VDGGDLHD
+172 VHDGDLHD

-186 AGAYQD
+186 AGAYGD
-192 ASKYKDVYNDIN
+192 ASQYKDTYNDIN

-217 DRFTQELVNIQG
+217 DRFTQELINIPG
-229 TGGVFTIP
+229 SAGVFTIP
-237 ATPAA
+237 AKAAEGGNPAVYA
-242 DANPFVKASK
+242 AK
-252 LIPGYMKVYVGD
+252 LIKGYMKIYDGD
-264 ETHPVAEENKRTGN
+264 ETHPIAEENKRTGN
-278 FFVNTEDYP
+278 FFVNTAEYP
-287 NAKVTKTVDD
+287 NAK
-297 ETGDITIKVE
+297 IKVE
-307 GVEGDVKV
+307 NVAEDGSIKITVTGVENTDNIKA

-320 MEDDFLGTNLGEI
+320 LEDDFLGDNLGEI

-373 VQYAGDAIRINL
+373 VTYAGDAIRINL

-400 KDYIV
+400 KDYVV

-434 TDVMVN
+434 TDIMVN

-467 SDKGRQ
+467 SEKGRQ
-473 AAKGIYQIGEFGGI
+473 SAKGIYQIGEFGGI

-544 YGDWAVLN
+544 YGDWAVMN

-565 DTTEGRVGG
+565 DTTAKVVGG
-574 MLKYSNPNATAAK
+574 MLKYSNPKAKATLEVSS
-587 PAAASGSTGSGD
+587 PAADVVKGE

>member
-1 MQISGNYIP
+1 MALTNAMAA
-10 QKVGFYI
+10 
-17 SKYIV
+17 
-22 QVHHIL
+22 
-28 VLIFNNKIRK
+28 RK
-38 GEKMSATSVIAGQKD
+38 EN
-53 AAALREATRK
+53 AALREATRK
-63 TLAKTEREFRGA
+63 HLARTEREFRGA

-85 KIGAGLNKL
+85 KIGAGLTQL

-113 AKMTEAQL
+113 SKMTEAQL

-139 AMPNTCRNKVFTEF
+139 AMPNTCRNKIFTEF

-172 VDGGDLHD
+172 VHNGDLHD

-186 AGAYQD
+186 AGAYGD
-192 ASKYKDVYNDIN
+192 ASQYKDTYNDIN

-217 DRFTQELVNIQG
+217 DRFTQELINIPG
-229 TGGVFTIP
+229 SAGVFTIP
-237 ATPAA
+237 AKAAEGGNPAVYA
-242 DANPFVKASK
+242 AK
-252 LIPGYMKVYVGD
+252 LIKGYMKIYDGD
-264 ETHPVAEENKRTGN
+264 ETHPIAEENKRTGN
-278 FFVNTEDYP
+278 FFVNTAEYP
-287 NAKVTKTVDD
+287 NAKVEVK
-297 ETGDITIKVE
+297 ETAGAITITVTGIEDTANIKA
-307 GVEGDVKV
+307 

-320 MEDDFLGTNLGEI
+320 LEDDFLGDNLGEI

-373 VQYAGDAIRINL
+373 VTYAGDAIRINL

-400 KDYIV
+400 KDYVV

-434 TDVMVN
+434 TDIMVN

-467 SDKGRQ
+467 SEKGRQ
-473 AAKGIYQIGEFGGI
+473 SAKGIYQIGEFGGI

-544 YGDWAVLN
+544 YGDWAVMN

-565 DTTEGRVGG
+565 DTTAKVVGG
-574 MLKYSNPNATAAK
+574 MLKYSNPKAKATLEVSS
-587 PAAASGSTGSGD
+587 PAADVKGNSGE

>member
-1 MQISGNYIP
+1 MALTNAMAA
-10 QKVGFYI
+10 
-17 SKYIV
+17 
-22 QVHHIL
+22 
-28 VLIFNNKIRK
+28 RK
-38 GEKMSATSVIAGQKD
+38 EN
-53 AAALREATRK
+53 AALREATRK
-63 TLAKTEREFRGA
+63 HLARTEREFRGA

-85 KIGAGLNKL
+85 KIGAGLTQL

-113 AKMTEAQL
+113 SKMTEAQL

-172 VDGGDLHD
+172 VHDGDLHD

-186 AGAYQD
+186 AGAYGD
-192 ASKYKDVYNDIN
+192 ASQYKDTYNDIN

-217 DRFTQELVNIQG
+217 DRFTQELINIPG
-229 TGGVFTIP
+229 SAGVFTIP
-237 ATPAA
+237 AKAAEGGNPAVYA
-242 DANPFVKASK
+242 AK
-252 LIPGYMKVYVGD
+252 LIKGYMKIYDGD
-264 ETHPVAEENKRTGN
+264 ETHPIAEENKRTGN
-278 FFVNTEDYP
+278 FFINTAEYP
-287 NAKVTKTVDD
+287 NAKVKV
-297 ETGDITIKVE
+297 EEAAGAITITVE
-307 GVEGDVKV
+307 GIDNKANIKA

-320 MEDDFLGTNLGEI
+320 LEDDFLGDNLGEI

-373 VQYAGDAIRINL
+373 VTYAGDAIRINL

-400 KDYIV
+400 KDYVV

-410 YGNGENIEG
+410 YGKGENIEG

-434 TDVMVN
+434 TDIMVN

-467 SDKGRQ
+467 SEKGRQ
-473 AAKGIYQIGEFGGI
+473 SAKGIYQIGEFGGI

-544 YGDWAVLN
+544 YGDWAVMN

-565 DTTEGRVGG
+565 DTTAKVVGG
-574 MLKYSNPNATAAK
+574 MLKYSNPNAKATLEVSS
-587 PAAASGSTGSGD
+587 PAADVKGNDGQ

>member
-1 MQISGNYIP
+1 MALTNAMAA
-10 QKVGFYI
+10 
-17 SKYIV
+17 
-22 QVHHIL
+22 
-28 VLIFNNKIRK
+28 RK
-38 GEKMSATSVIAGQKD
+38 EN
-53 AAALREATRK
+53 AALREATRK
-63 TLAKTEREFRGA
+63 HLARTEREFRGA

-85 KIGAGLNKL
+85 KIGAGLTQL

-113 AKMTEAQL
+113 SKMTEAQL

-172 VDGGDLHD
+172 VHGDDLHD
-180 KHTSNT
+180 KHTSNE
-186 AGAYQD
+186 AGAYGD
-192 ASKYKDVYNDIN
+192 ASKYVDKYNDIN

-217 DRFTQELVNIQG
+217 DRFTQELINIPE
-229 TGGVFTIP
+229 TSSGVFTIP
-237 ATPAA
+237 AKAAEGGNPAVYA
-242 DANPFVKASK
+242 AK
-252 LIPGYMKVYVGD
+252 LIKGYMKIYDGD
-264 ETHPVAEENKRTGN
+264 ETHPIAEENKRTGN
-278 FFVNTEDYP
+278 FFVNTDEYP
-287 NAKVTKTVDD
+287 NAK
-297 ETGDITIKVE
+297 IKVE
-307 GVEGDVKV
+307 DVKEDGSIKITV
-315 FARFD
+315 TGVTSENIKAFARFD
-320 MEDDFLGTNLGEI
+320 LEDDFLGDNLGEI

-373 VQYAGDAIRINL
+373 VTYAGDAIRINL

-400 KDYIV
+400 KDYVV
-405 EFDAA
+405 EFNAA
-410 YGNGENIEG
+410 YGNGSNIEG

-434 TDVMVN
+434 TDIMVN

-467 SDKGRQ
+467 SEKGRQ
-473 AAKGIYQIGEFGGI
+473 SAKGIYQIGEFGGI

-544 YGDWAVLN
+544 YGDWAVMN

-565 DTTEGRVGG
+565 DTTAKVVGG
-574 MLKYSNPNATAAK
+574 MLKYSNKNAKATLEVSS
-587 PAAASGSTGSGD
+587 PAADVKGNDGE

>member
-1 MQISGNYIP
+1 MALTNA
-10 QKVGFYI
+10 
-17 SKYIV
+17 
-22 QVHHIL
+22 
-28 VLIFNNKIRK
+28 
-38 GEKMSATSVIAGQKD
+38 MTAQKD

-63 TLAKTEREFRGA
+63 HLARTEREFRGA

-85 KIGAGLNKL
+85 KIGAGLTQL

-172 VDGGDLHD
+172 VHDGDLHD

-186 AGAYQD
+186 AGAYGD
-192 ASKYKDVYNDIN
+192 ASQYKDTYNDIN

-217 DRFTQELVNIQG
+217 DRFTQELIN
-229 TGGVFTIP
+229 IP
-237 ATPAA
+237 AEGEGGNVFVIPAKA
-242 DANPFVKASK
+242 AEGGNPFVYAAK
-252 LIPGYMKVYVGD
+252 LLKGYMKVYDGD
-264 ETHPVAEENKRTGN
+264 ETHPIAEENKRTGN
-278 FFVNTEDYP
+278 FFYNTADYP
-287 NAKVTKTVDD
+287 DAKVELETQDDGSIKITVIA
-297 ETGDITIKVE
+297 TGAEDI
-307 GVEGDVKV
+307 KV

-320 MEDDFLGTNLGEI
+320 LEDDFLGDNLGEI

-373 VQYAGDAIRINL
+373 VTYAGDAIRINL

-400 KDYIV
+400 KDYVV

-467 SDKGRQ
+467 SEKGRQ
-473 AAKGIYQIGEFGGI
+473 SAKGIYQIGEFGGI

-510 NEGDVAIAFGTLVP
+510 NEGDVAIAFGTLIP

-544 YGDWAVLN
+544 YGDWAVMN

-565 DTTEGRVGG
+565 DTTGNRVGG
-574 MLKYSNPNATAAK
+574 MLKYSNPNAK
-587 PAAASGSTGSGD
+587 